1 LTEVGVVLVAAVAG
15 ILGSMLGLGGGVF
28 IVPILSLF
36 FGVPL
41 KTAIAASAIS
51 VVVNSIG
58 GASVYLKHRLTN
70 VHLALVME
78 VTTTIGAIVGGLVVV
93 LISTNVLRFVFGTLL
108 LAMAAVMV
116 LRGKESD
123 PVTEGS
129 DRLQIKQSYHDPAI
143 GGDVTYIP
151 QHVAVGMAASSVAG
165 VISGLLGIGGGAV
178 KVPIMNTIMRVPVKA
193 AAATSIWMVGM
204 TVSTSSFIYY
214 TQDLIDLSVTVPA
227 LFGILI
233 GSQVGSRYA
242 RRARSKTMVRILI
255 VILAYLAINLLLQAF
270 GIELPGAR

>member
-93 LISTNVLRFVFGTLL
+93 LISTNVLRFVFGALL

-116 LRGKESD
+116 LRGKEAD

-129 DRLQIKQSYHDPAI
+129 DRLQLKQRYHDPAI

-233 GSQVGSRYA
+233 GSQIGSRYA